1 MHLVLFQMMES
12 EIYLNQIK
20 MEKSMKEINVA
31 VTGGAG
37 QIAYS
42 LLPRL
47 VSGET
52 FGPDIKVNLRLIE
65 IPQVVDKLQGTIMEL
80 IDCGF
85 DQTGELTATSDIR
98 EGVKDAD
105 WVLLV
110 GSIPRGIVIDGKKIE
125 ERSDLLK
132 INGGIFTDQG
142 AAIGQVAKP
151 DAKILV
157 VGNPANTNALI
168 GMNSAKNP
176 SQQWFAMTALD
187 ANRAKA
193 QLAEKAGTSISSVK
207 NMIIWGNHSPTMY
220 PDPYN
225 ATING
230 VSAAETINDD
240 QWLAEEYLP
249 LVQQRGK
256 AVIDARGASSA
267 ASAANAAIDTV
278 KAVMNPTPDGDC
290 FSAAIAS
297 DGSYGVPQGLI
308 FGFPLRTSA
317 NGEVE
322 IIQGIELNEFAQ
334 SKIAITTQELE
345 SEREAVADLID

>member
-1 MHLVLFQMMES
+1 
-12 EIYLNQIK
+12 
-20 MEKSMKEINVA
+20 MKEINVA

-52 FGPDIKVNLRLIE
+52 FGPDTKVNLRLIE

-85 DQTGELTATSDIR
+85 DQTGDLTATSDIK

-142 AAIGQVAKP
+142 SAIGELAKS

-168 GMNSAKNP
+168 GMNKANNN

-193 QLAEKAGTSISSVK
+193 QLAEKANVEISSVK
-207 NMIIWGNHSPTMY
+207 NMVIWGNHSPTMY

-225 ATING
+225 ATIDG
-230 VSAAETINDD
+230 KSAAEVINDASWIED
-240 QWLAEEYLP
+240 EYLP

-278 KAVMNPTPDGDC
+278 KSVINPTNDEDC
-290 FSAAIAS
+290 FSAAVVS
-297 DGSYGVPQGLI
+297 DGSYGVPEGLI
-308 FGFPLRTSA
+308 FGFPLRTTED
-317 NGEVE
+317 GKVE

-334 SKIAITTQELE
+334 TKIKVTTDELE
-345 SEREAVADLID
+345 SEREAVAALIS

>member
-1 MHLVLFQMMES
+1 
-12 EIYLNQIK
+12 
-20 MEKSMKEINVA
+20 MKEINIA

-52 FGPDIKVNLRLIE
+52 FGVDTKVNLRLIE
-65 IPQVVDKLQGTIMEL
+65 IPQVVNKLEGTIMEL

-85 DQTGELTATSDIR
+85 EQTGSLQATADIE
-98 EGVKDAD
+98 EGVKDAH

-110 GSIPRGIVIDGKKIE
+110 GSIPRGIVVDGKKIE

-142 AAIGQVAKP
+142 EAIGKLAQK

-168 GMNSAKNP
+168 GRTKSENP
-176 SQQWFAMTALD
+176 AQSWFAMTALD

-193 QLAEKAGTSISSVK
+193 QLAEKTGVDISSVT
-207 NMIIWGNHSPTMY
+207 NMTVWGNHSPTMY

-225 ATING
+225 AKIDG
-230 VSAAETINDD
+230 VSAVEVIDD
-240 QWLAEEYLP
+240 LDWVENKYLP

-278 KAVMNPTPDGDC
+278 KAVDNQTEVGDW
-290 FSAAIAS
+290 FSAAVPS
-297 DGSYGVPQGLI
+297 DGSYGIPEDLI
-308 FGFPLRTSA
+308 FGFPLTS
-317 NGEVE
+317 NG
-322 IIQGIELNEFAQ
+322 QGKVDIVQVVKLNDWARA
-334 SKIAITTQELE
+334 KMKITTDELL
-345 SEREAVADLID
+345 SEKEAVKDLLD

>member
-1 MHLVLFQMMES
+1 
-12 EIYLNQIK
+12 
-20 MEKSMKEINVA
+20 MKEINVA

-52 FGPDIKVNLRLIE
+52 FGPDTKVNLRLIE

-85 DQTGELTATSDIR
+85 DQTGNLTATSDIK

-142 AAIGQVAKP
+142 SAIGELAKS

-168 GMNSAKNP
+168 GMNKANNT

-193 QLAEKAGTSISSVK
+193 QLAEKANVEISSVK
-207 NMIIWGNHSPTMY
+207 NMVIWGNHSPTMY

-225 ATING
+225 ATIDG
-230 VSAAETINDD
+230 QSAVEVINDTSWIED
-240 QWLAEEYLP
+240 EYLP

-278 KAVMNPTPDGDC
+278 KSVINPTNDGDC
-290 FSAAIAS
+290 FSAAVVS
-297 DGSYGVPQGLI
+297 DGSYGVPEGLI
-308 FGFPLRTSA
+308 FGFPLRTA
-317 NGEVE
+317 EDGKVE

-334 SKIAITTQELE
+334 TKIKVTTDELE
-345 SEREAVADLID
+345 SEREAVADLIS

>member
-1 MHLVLFQMMES
+1 
-12 EIYLNQIK
+12 
-20 MEKSMKEINVA
+20 MKEINVA

-47 VSGET
+47 ISGET

-80 IDCGF
+80 MDCGF
-85 DQTGELTATSDIR
+85 DQTGDLVATSDIR

-142 AAIGQVAKP
+142 QAIGELAKS

-168 GMNSAKNP
+168 GMNSANNP
-176 SQQWFAMTALD
+176 NQQWFAMTALD

-193 QLAEKAGTSISSVK
+193 QLAEKAGVGISSLK

-230 VSAAETINDD
+230 KSAAEVIDD
-240 QWLAEEYLP
+240 EEWLEENYLP

-278 KAVMNPTPDGDC
+278 KAVENSTNEGDC
-290 FSAAIAS
+290 FSAAIVS
-297 DGSYGVPQGLI
+297 DGSYGVPEGLI
-308 FGFPLRTSA
+308 FGFPLRTTES
-317 NGEVE
+317 GKVE
-322 IIQGIELNEFAQ
+322 IIQGVELNDFAK
-334 SKIAITTQELE
+334 SKIKITTEELV
-345 SEREAVADLID
+345 SEREAVSDLIG

>member
-1 MHLVLFQMMES
+1 
-12 EIYLNQIK
+12 
-20 MEKSMKEINVA
+20 MKEINVA

-47 VSGET
+47 ISGET
-52 FGPDIKVNLRLIE
+52 FGPDVKVNLRLIE

-80 IDCGF
+80 MDCGF
-85 DQTGELTATSDIR
+85 DQTGDLVATSDIR

-105 WVLLV
+105 WILLV

-142 AAIGQVAKP
+142 RAIGELAKS

-168 GMNSAKNP
+168 GMNSANNP
-176 SQQWFAMTALD
+176 NQQWFAMTALD

-193 QLAEKAGTSISSVK
+193 QLAEKAGVEISSLK

-220 PDPYN
+220 PDPHN

-230 VSAAETINDD
+230 KSAAEVIGDEE
-240 QWLAEEYLP
+240 WLEENYLP

-278 KAVMNPTPDGDC
+278 KSVENSTNEGDC
-290 FSAAIAS
+290 FSAAVVS
-297 DGSYGVPQGLI
+297 DGSYGVPEGLI
-308 FGFPLRTSA
+308 FGFPLRTTES
-317 NGEVE
+317 GKVE
-322 IIQGIELNEFAQ
+322 IIQGVELNDFAK
-334 SKIAITTQELE
+334 SKIKITTEELVT
-345 SEREAVADLID
+345 EREAVLDLIG

>member
-1 MHLVLFQMMES
+1 
-12 EIYLNQIK
+12 
-20 MEKSMKEINVA
+20 MKEINVA

-52 FGPDIKVNLRLIE
+52 FGPDTRVNLRLIE

-80 IDCGF
+80 VDCGF

-105 WVLLV
+105 WILLV

-142 AAIGQVAKP
+142 SAIGELAKS

-168 GMNSAKNP
+168 GMNSANNP

-193 QLAEKAGTSISSVK
+193 QLAEKAGVNISSLK

-225 ATING
+225 ATIDG
-230 VSAAETINDD
+230 TSAAEVINDSK
-240 QWLAEEYLP
+240 WLEDNYLP

-278 KAVMNPTPDGDC
+278 KSVINPTDEGDS
-290 FSAAIAS
+290 FSAAVVS
-297 DGSYGVPQGLI
+297 DGSYGVPKGLI
-308 FGFPLRTSA
+308 FGFPLRTTSG
-317 NGEVE
+317 GEVE
-322 IIQGIELNEFAQ
+322 IIQGIELNSFAN
-334 SKIAITTQELE
+334 SKIQITTEELE
-345 SEREAVADLID
+345 SEREAVVDLIS

>member
-1 MHLVLFQMMES
+1 
-12 EIYLNQIK
+12 
-20 MEKSMKEINVA
+20 MKEINVA

-52 FGPDIKVNLRLIE
+52 FGVDTKVNLRLIE
-65 IPQVVDKLQGTIMEL
+65 IPQVVDKLEGTIMEL

-85 DQTGELTATSDIR
+85 EQTGSLLATADIK
-98 EGVKDAD
+98 EGVKDAH

-110 GSIPRGIVIDGKKIE
+110 GSIPRGIVVDGKKIE

-142 AAIGQVAKP
+142 EAIGKLAQK

-168 GMNSAKNP
+168 GRTKSENP
-176 SQQWFAMTALD
+176 AQSWFAMTALD

-193 QLAEKAGTSISSVK
+193 QLAEKAGAEISSVT
-207 NMIIWGNHSPTMY
+207 NMTVWGNHSPTMY

-225 ATING
+225 AQIDG
-230 VSAAETINDD
+230 VSAVEVINDLD
-240 QWLAEEYLP
+240 WVENEYLP

-278 KAVMNPTPDGDC
+278 KAVDNKTEEGDW
-290 FSAAIAS
+290 FSAAVPS
-297 DGSYGVPQGLI
+297 DGSYGIPEDLI
-308 FGFPLRTSA
+308 FGFPLTS
-317 NGEVE
+317 NGQGKITIV
-322 IIQGIELNEFAQ
+322 QGIELNDFAQ
-334 SKIAITTQELE
+334 AKIKITTDELL
-345 SEREAVADLID
+345 SEKEAVKDLLD

>member
-1 MHLVLFQMMES
+1 
-12 EIYLNQIK
+12 
-20 MEKSMKEINVA
+20 MKEINVA

-52 FGPDIKVNLRLIE
+52 FGVDTKVNLRLIE
-65 IPQVVDKLQGTIMEL
+65 IPQVVDKLEGTIMEL

-85 DQTGELTATSDIR
+85 EQTGSLLATADIK
-98 EGVKDAD
+98 EGVKDAH

-110 GSIPRGIVIDGKKIE
+110 GSIPRGIVVDGKKIE

-132 INGGIFTDQG
+132 INGSIFTDQG
-142 AAIGQVAKP
+142 EAIGKLAQK

-168 GMNSAKNP
+168 GRTKSENP
-176 SQQWFAMTALD
+176 AQSWFAMTALD

-193 QLAEKAGTSISSVK
+193 QLAEKAGAEISSVT
-207 NMIIWGNHSPTMY
+207 NMTVWGNHSPTMY

-225 ATING
+225 AQIDG
-230 VSAAETINDD
+230 VSAVEVINDLD
-240 QWLAEEYLP
+240 WVENKYLP

-278 KAVMNPTPDGDC
+278 KAVDNQTKEGDW
-290 FSAAIAS
+290 FSAAVPS
-297 DGSYGVPQGLI
+297 DGSYGIPEDLI
-308 FGFPLRTSA
+308 FGFPLTS
-317 NGEVE
+317 NGQGKVD
-322 IIQGIELNEFAQ
+322 IVQGIELNDFAQ
-334 SKIAITTQELE
+334 AKIKITTDELL
-345 SEREAVADLID
+345 SEKEAVKIS

>member
-1 MHLVLFQMMES
+1 
-12 EIYLNQIK
+12 
-20 MEKSMKEINVA
+20 MKEINVA

-52 FGPDIKVNLRLIE
+52 FGPDTKVNLRLIE

-85 DQTGELTATSDIR
+85 EQTGKLIATSDIK

-142 AAIGQVAKP
+142 AAIGELAKS
-151 DAKILV
+151 DAKVLV

-168 GMNSAKNP
+168 GMNKANNS

-193 QLAEKAGTSISSVK
+193 QLAEKAGVEISSLK
-207 NMIIWGNHSPTMY
+207 NMVIWGNHSPTMY

-225 ATING
+225 ATIDG
-230 VSAAETINDD
+230 QSAAEVINDSK
-240 QWLAEEYLP
+240 WLEDDYLP

-278 KAVMNPTPDGDC
+278 KSVINPTEEGNC
-290 FSAAIAS
+290 FSAAIVS
-297 DGSYGVPQGLI
+297 DGSYGVPEGLI
-308 FGFPLRTSA
+308 FGFPLQTTQE
-317 NGEVE
+317 GKVE
-322 IIQGIELNEFAQ
+322 IIQGIELNDFAQ
-334 SKIAITTQELE
+334 AKIKITTEELE
-345 SEREAVADLID
+345 SERQAVADLIS